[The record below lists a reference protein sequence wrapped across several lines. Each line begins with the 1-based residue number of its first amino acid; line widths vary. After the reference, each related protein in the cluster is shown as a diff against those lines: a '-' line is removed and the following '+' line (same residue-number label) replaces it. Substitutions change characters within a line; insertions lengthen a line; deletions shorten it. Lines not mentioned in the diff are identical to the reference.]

1 MLDTKQESWA
11 WLVQWVEDMPSHH
24 AILAP
29 WTAFILPLL
38 QACRDEG
45 LDRYFRV
52 GQSMS
57 HIIFS
62 TAEKHCLEQYD
73 PPPPRVTLIYEPEKR
88 QWSIAWGYQNLWFS
102 KPDRQH
108 LVNSDNA
115 FPTLKKYLA
124 DLWRETRLDEAV
136 PPSLPTE

>member
-11 WLVQWVEDMPSHH
+11 WVMEWVGEMPGENATWAS
-24 AILAP
+24 

-38 QACRDEG
+38 QACKSAG

-62 TAEKHCLEQYD
+62 TTERHRLEQYD
-73 PPPPRVTLIYEPEKR
+73 PPPRVSLMRDPEK
-88 QWSIAWGYQNLWFS
+88 QLWTIAWSYQNLWFS
-102 KPDRQH
+102 KPDRQDV
-108 LVNSDNA
+108 VNSDNA
-115 FPTLKKYLA
+115 LRILKMYLA
-124 DLWRETRLDEAV
+124 DLWRETRPGEVTPAAL
-136 PPSLPTE
+136 ST